1 MSEINSFS
9 DYASK
14 YNTNMDYSSLFGG
27 GAPYIDNGMGGINV
41 SDYAMIKNGS
51 YGKLMKAYYAKQ
63 DADKLSQF
71 GDSSKTLTLMRSSAD
86 SLKKSAEVL
95 GDVSLYEKKK
105 FKKKDEETGEEIEV
119 EDYDWD
125 AITKAVKTFV
135 DDYNSVVEQAGNSET
150 KNVLRNAAWMTG
162 ITEKAGNLLSKVGI
176 TIGKGNKLEFDE
188 EGLKKKTTLGESGI
202 EFDNISTLK
211 SLFTGYGSFASQI
224 ERKLRRYPALR
235 RGQREWIKPTIRA
248 GLIPTR
254 CRSCLV
260 VPWMKKWVI
269 SSKIKIRSRTKTRIK
284 RKIRVLIKL
293 LKSKTDKKAM
303 RKIEFALITMA

>member
-14 YNTNMDYSSLFGG
+14 YNINMDYSSLFGG
-27 GAPYIDNGMGGINV
+27 GAPYIDNSMGGINV

-86 SLKKSAEVL
+86 SLKKSAEAL
-95 GDVSLYEKKK
+95 GDASLYEKKK
-105 FKKKDEETGEEIEV
+105 FKKKDEKTGEEIEV

-150 KNVLRNAAWMTG
+150 KNVLRNAVWMTS
-162 ITEKAGNLLSKVGI
+162 ITEKVGNLLSKVGI

-188 EGLKKKTTLGESGI
+188 EALKKKTALGKSGI
-202 EFDNISTLK
+202 ELDNISTLK

-224 ERKLRRYPALR
+224 AQKAS
-235 RGQREWIKPTIRA
+235 A
-248 GLIPTR
+248 
-254 CRSCLV
+254 
-260 VPWMKKWVI
+260 I
-269 SSKIKIRSRTKTRIK
+269 SSAAARTKGVDKTYNK
-284 RKIRVLIKL
+284 NGTYSDTLSKL
-293 LKSKTDKKAM
+293 FDSTVDEKVGDKFKNKDTVKDKNKDKEEDKSFDKTS
-303 RKIEFALITMA
+303 

>member
-27 GAPYIDNGMGGINV
+27 GAPYIDNSMGGINV

-86 SLKKSAEVL
+86 SLKKSAEAL
-95 GDVSLYEKKK
+95 GDASLYEKKK

-150 KNVLRNAAWMTG
+150 KNVLRNAAWMTS

-176 TIGKGNKLEFDE
+176 TVGKGNKLEFDE
-188 EGLKKKTTLGESGI
+188 EALKKKTTLGESGI
-202 EFDNISTLK
+202 ELDNISTLK
-211 SLFTGYGSFASQI
+211 SVFTGYGSFASQI
-224 ERKLRRYPALR
+224 AQKAS
-235 RGQREWIKPTIRA
+235 A
-248 GLIPTR
+248 
-254 CRSCLV
+254 
-260 VPWMKKWVI
+260 I
-269 SSKIKIRSRTKTRIK
+269 SSAAARTKGVDKTYNK
-284 RKIRVLIKL
+284 NGAYSDPLSKL
-293 LKSKTDKKAM
+293 FDSTVDEKVGDKFKDKDTVKDKNKDKEEDKSSDRTSSKSKTDKKSDG
-303 RKIEFALITMA
+303 KD

>member
-63 DADKLSQF
+63 DADKLSQS
-71 GDSSKTLTLMRSSAD
+71 GDSSKTLTLMRSGAD
-86 SLKKSAEVL
+86 SLKKSAEAL
-95 GDVSLYEKKK
+95 GDASLYEKKK
-105 FKKKDEETGEEIEV
+105 IKKKDEETGKEIEV

-150 KNVLRNAAWMTG
+150 KNVLRNAAWMTS
-162 ITEKAGNLLSKVGI
+162 ITEKAGNLLSKAGI

-188 EGLKKKTTLGESGI
+188 EALKKKTSGKSGI
-202 EFDNISTLK
+202 EFDSISALK
-211 SLFTGYGSFASQI
+211 SMFTGYGSFASRIAQ
-224 ERKLRRYPALR
+224 KAS
-235 RGQREWIKPTIRA
+235 A
-248 GLIPTR
+248 
-254 CRSCLV
+254 
-260 VPWMKKWVI
+260 I
-269 SSKIKIRSRTKTRIK
+269 SSAAARTKGVDKTYNK
-284 RKIRVLIKL
+284 NGAYSDTLSKL
-293 LKSKTDKKAM
+293 FGSTIDEKVGNKSKDKVTVKDKNKDKEKD
-303 RKIEFALITMA
+303 KIS

>member
-63 DADKLSQF
+63 DADKLSQS
-71 GDSSKTLTLMRSSAD
+71 GDSSKTLTLMRSGAD
-86 SLKKSAEVL
+86 LLKKSAEAL
-95 GDVSLYEKKK
+95 GDASLYEKKK
-105 FKKKDEETGEEIEV
+105 IKKKDEETGKEIEV

-150 KNVLRNAAWMTG
+150 KNVLRNAAWMTS
-162 ITEKAGNLLSKVGI
+162 ITEKAGNLLSKAGI

-188 EGLKKKTTLGESGI
+188 EALKKKTSGKSGI
-202 EFDNISTLK
+202 EFDSISALK
-211 SLFTGYGSFASQI
+211 SMFTGYGSFASRIAQ
-224 ERKLRRYPALR
+224 KAS
-235 RGQREWIKPTIRA
+235 A
-248 GLIPTR
+248 
-254 CRSCLV
+254 
-260 VPWMKKWVI
+260 I
-269 SSKIKIRSRTKTRIK
+269 SSAAARTKGVDKTYNK
-284 RKIRVLIKL
+284 NGAYSDTLSKL
-293 LKSKTDKKAM
+293 FGSTIDEKVGNKSKDKDTVKDKNKDKEKD
-303 RKIEFALITMA
+303 KIS

>member
-27 GAPYIDNGMGGINV
+27 GAPYIDNSMGGINV

-71 GDSSKTLTLMRSSAD
+71 GDSSKTLTLIRSSAD
-86 SLKKSAEVL
+86 SLKKSAEAL
-95 GDVSLYEKKK
+95 GDASLYEKKK

-150 KNVLRNAAWMTG
+150 KNVLRNAAWMTS
-162 ITEKAGNLLSKVGI
+162 ITEKTGNLLSKVGI
-176 TIGKGNKLEFDE
+176 TVGKGNKLEFDE
-188 EGLKKKTTLGESGI
+188 EALKKKTTLGESGI
-202 EFDNISTLK
+202 KLDNISTLK
-211 SLFTGYGSFASQI
+211 SVFTGYGSFASQI
-224 ERKLRRYPALR
+224 AQKAS
-235 RGQREWIKPTIRA
+235 A
-248 GLIPTR
+248 
-254 CRSCLV
+254 
-260 VPWMKKWVI
+260 I
-269 SSKIKIRSRTKTRIK
+269 SSAAARTKGVDKTYNK
-284 RKIRVLIKL
+284 NGAYSDTLSKL
-293 LKSKTDKKAM
+293 FDSTVDEKVGDKFKDKDTVKDKNKDKEEDKSSDRTSSKSKTDKKSDG
-303 RKIEFALITMA
+303 KD